1 MPNVVSVC
9 AWGPMTITVDKYSIR
24 QQKVLNKTIWDG
36 FKEDGDNDSLKFSF
50 HNRLQKI
57 TLSI

>member
-1 MPNVVSVC
+1 
-9 AWGPMTITVDKYSIR
+9 MTITVDKYSIR